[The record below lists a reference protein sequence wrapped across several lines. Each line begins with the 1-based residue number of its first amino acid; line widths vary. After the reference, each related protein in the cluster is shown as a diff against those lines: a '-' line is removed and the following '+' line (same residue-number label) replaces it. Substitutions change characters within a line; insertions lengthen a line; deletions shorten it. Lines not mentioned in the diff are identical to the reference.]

1 MNRQHVSALVLLDL
15 SAAFDTI
22 DHTILLNRLKS
33 TFGIS
38 DSAFSMISSYLCNRS
53 QSVAVHHE
61 YSPTLSLLR
70 GVPQGSVLG
79 PLLFSLY
86 TTPLSNILADSSVQF
101 HFYADD
107 TQLYVSFSSSE
118 SSQSLAKLSSILD
131 LVHSWFCANRLAVNP
146 SKTEYLLIGTNQQRS
161 KVMNSSVCFQN
172 LSLIPTDS
180 VRNLGVIFDAN
191 LDFKKH
197 ISSICRSSF
206 FQIRQLRQIRPSL
219 DKNSAIILAN
229 SLVHSKIDYCNSLL
243 VDLPHA
249 SIMRLQRVQNSLAR
263 VVCNSIK
270 RQSHSIDLLKTLHWL
285 PICERIKYK
294 IAVLTFKVLLHG
306 QPSYL
311 ADLISLYRPL
321 RTLRS
326 SDSLLLAVHDI
337 RTAMGRRSFSYAAP
351 TIWNA
356 LPLHL
361 RSCSTIY
368 SFGSK
373 FKTHYFPP

>member
-1 MNRQHVSALVLLDL
+1 MTSQATALSRILNFISKVQEKVLYSCLCTHLQSFPSLSQFQSAYRKFHSTETALLRIQNDLLLAMNRQHVSALVLLDL

-38 DSAFSMISSYLCNRS
+38 DSAFSMVSSYLCNRS

-206 FQIRQLRQIRPSL
+206 FQIRQLRQIL
-219 DKNSAIILAN
+219 
-229 SLVHSKIDYCNSLL
+229 
-243 VDLPHA
+243 
-249 SIMRLQRVQNSLAR
+249 
-263 VVCNSIK
+263 
-270 RQSHSIDLLKTLHWL
+270 
-285 PICERIKYK
+285 
-294 IAVLTFKVLLHG
+294 
-306 QPSYL
+306 
-311 ADLISLYRPL
+311 
-321 RTLRS
+321 
-326 SDSLLLAVHDI
+326 
-337 RTAMGRRSFSYAAP
+337 
-351 TIWNA
+351 
-356 LPLHL
+356 
-361 RSCSTIY
+361 
-368 SFGSK
+368 
-373 FKTHYFPP
+373 